1 MAPIIVLGMHKSGTS
16 LVSMMLH
23 RSGISM
29 VDAEESGGYDDGNH
43 FERTA
48 TNALNKRMLGGA
60 SGSSIRTFERLDE
73 SNVPPEL
80 IGEAKRVVDELER
93 QHHAWGFKDPRTC
106 LTYPLWKQ
114 VLPRHKLICVYR
126 APAEVHAHYTRKRSI
141 DPTRGIRT
149 LRAWYEYNLGM
160 LDAFQQA
167 QEQERLLLD
176 YGKLMQDDVDIARL
190 ARFVGRTISDV
201 RDPRLRR
208 ARSDPGPKLRLEAAL
223 LKLAT
228 GRDVTALAERISAMA
243 VA

>member
-1 MAPIIVLGMHKSGTS
+1 MAPIVVLGMHKSGTS

-23 RSGISM
+23 RSGIPM
-29 VDAEESGGYDDGNH
+29 VDAELSGGYDDGNH

-48 TNALNKRMLGGA
+48 TNALNKRILGGA
-60 SGSSIRTFERLDE
+60 SGSSIRTFERLDLA
-73 SNVPPEL
+73 SAAPEL
-80 IGEAKRVVDELER
+80 LSDAKRLVDDLES
-93 QHHAWGFKDPRTC
+93 QHRSWGFKDPRTC

-149 LRAWYEYNLGM
+149 LRAWYEYNIGM
-160 LDAFQQA
+160 LDAFYQA
-167 QEQERLLLD
+167 KEEDRLLLD
-176 YGKLMQDDVDIARL
+176 YARLMQDDAEIGRI
-190 ARFVGRTISDV
+190 ARFVGTTINDV
-201 RDPRLRR
+201 RDPGLRR
-208 ARSDPGPKLRLEAAL
+208 ARPDAGPKLRLEAAL

-228 GRDVTALAERISAMA
+228 GRDVMALAERISATT